1 MNNHIL
7 KYILKPI
14 DSLMTSSI
22 RLKNPGFLSCNRHVA
37 SFLMRRGTD
46 SFKKSCQVGNPNS
59 LHILPTSYTF
69 SFNLKVY
76 FFLSFFVHPAKKC
89 DKKKGNSMIMCILK
103 KVYWRKKKG
112 MGWGQ
117 SCSVQNIV
125 LSNYKLCLL
134 FLCQVVQLW

>member
-46 SFKKSCQVGNPNS
+46 YSKNLVKQGIQIRYIYYL
-59 LHILPTSYTF
+59 LHIPLV
-69 SFNLKVY
+69 FNFKVY

-89 DKKKGNSMIMCILK
+89 DKKGQLHDNVYFKKSILEE
-103 KVYWRKKKG
+103 KVGYGVGAVMFRSKY
-112 MGWGQ
+112 
-117 SCSVQNIV
+117 SSI
-125 LSNYKLCLL
+125 KL
-134 FLCQVVQLW
+134 

>member
-46 SFKKSCQVGNPNS
+46 SFKKSCQAGNPNS

-69 SFNLKVY
+69 SFNLMVY

-89 DKKKGNSMIMCILK
+89 DKKGQLHDNVYFK
-103 KVYWRKKKG
+103 KSRLEEKVGDGVGAVMFRSKY
-112 MGWGQ
+112 
-117 SCSVQNIV
+117 SFI
-125 LSNYKLCLL
+125 KL
-134 FLCQVVQLW
+134 